1 MSTEADDP
9 LLGQGSA
16 EGEDLDGPLPLRQA
30 YRRLQHDA
38 AEKERAA
45 EQRGLE
51 AGREQ
56 ARRELVAEQ
65 LATSLGFNAQ
75 FGATYLRSNEG
86 AEVTEDAMKA
96 FAESM
101 GIPLKAG
108 EEKPPVDEGGKEP
121 PAEVVAASKAFSPAE
136 TGAQTPGELK
146 TAAEWL
152 ELYQNPA
159 TRGEA
164 DRLAKEGK
172 VILKHNVKGSGTF
185 DRPSGY

>member
-1 MSTEADDP
+1 MGTDADDP
-9 LLGQGSA
+9 LLQDGSA
-16 EGEDLDGPLPLRQA
+16 EGENLDGPLPLRQA
-30 YRRLQHDA
+30 YKRLQQDA

-45 EQRGLE
+45 EKRGLE

-86 AEVTEDAMKA
+86 AEPTEEALKA

-101 GIPLKAG
+101 GVPVKGG
-108 EEKPPVDEGGKEP
+108 EQPPPEEGKKPPD
-121 PAEVVAASKAFSPAE
+121 EVVAASKAFSPAE
-136 TGAQTPGELK
+136 SGAQTPGELK
-146 TAAEWL
+146 TAQEWL

-159 TRGEA
+159 TRAEA

-172 VILKHNVKGSGTF
+172 VILKHNVRGSGTF
-185 DRPSGY
+185 ERPQGF

>member
-1 MSTEADDP
+1 MGTNADDP
-9 LLGQGSA
+9 LLDEGSA
-16 EGEDLDGPLPLRQA
+16 EGENLDGPLPLRQA
-30 YRRLQHDA
+30 YRRLQHES
-38 AEKERAA
+38 AEKEKAA

-51 AGREQ
+51 TGREQ

-86 AEVTEDAMKA
+86 AEPTEEAIKA

-101 GIPLKAG
+101 GVPIKAQ
-108 EEKPPVDEGGKEP
+108 EKPPEGEEGKEP

-136 TGAQTPGELK
+136 SGAQTPGELK
-146 TAAEWL
+146 TAQEWL

-159 TRGEA
+159 TRAEA

-172 VILKHNVKGSGTF
+172 VILKNNVRGSGTF
-185 DRPSGY
+185 ERPQGF